1 VGREF
6 TPKTDLPPNGV
17 ADDYAREFRPL
28 IFFLALHFSNGAV
41 LARSRY
47 NRVYRSQEVRMAEM
61 IIRPT
66 MKFIYMGY
74 TVAVLIVVALVVAME
89 RIQLPPWIPSP
100 WQPWIPWLPVLLLL
114 WPLERHLR
122 NRFTK
127 MTILD
132 DRLRYERGIL
142 GRTTRTVLISR
153 VQDVTVHQRVGQR
166 IFGVGDLSI
175 ETAGKSSWEA
185 IVNIDRPQE
194 IADHINE
201 HSQRGH
207 SKDQLT

>member
-1 VGREF
+1 M
-6 TPKTDLPPNGV
+6 
-17 ADDYAREFRPL
+17 
-28 IFFLALHFSNGAV
+28 S
-41 LARSRY
+41 
-47 NRVYRSQEVRMAEM
+47 EM
-61 IIRPT
+61 IIRPS

-74 TVAVLIVVALVVAME
+74 TVVFLIVVASVIAMM
-89 RIQLPPWIPSP
+89 RMPWPSWIPSS

-122 NRFTK
+122 NRLTK

-132 DRLRYERGIL
+132 DRLRYERGL
-142 GRTTRTVLISR
+142 MGRTTRTILISR

-166 IFGVGDLSI
+166 IFGTGDLSI
-175 ETAGKSSWEA
+175 ETAGAASRETISQ
-185 IVNIDRPQE
+185 IDRPRE

-201 HSQRGH
+201 LSQRGR